1 MGIGGSALGVRHRRR
16 AIRRARMAAV
26 ASLVPGLGHLLA
38 GRRRLGALLLGFTV
52 ALICGLGFAVAAL
65 GLPGM
70 ERLAVRSDFLLG
82 LSVVLGLLGV
92 GWCAVIVS
100 AYRVARPAGMSRSQR
115 YGSRLM
121 IAGLCAAVLA
131 PTLWTAQGV
140 HAAREVLDVFHDD
153 AADRPPNETPSA
165 EPTAPAPSTSV
176 PAAPTEP
183 PPSPAPP
190 PFADRTR
197 VNLLLLGGDGGSNRK
212 GVRTDVLVLVSIDP
226 KTGRTALISLPRNLQ
241 NVPLRPGTPLARA
254 FGGKFSEFWFSIYTY
269 AADNPRLMP
278 DVRPENAGAAAIADT
293 VAYATGV
300 DVDYYALVNM
310 NGFRKIVD
318 SLGGVELEVRSGNG
332 LPIPIGGSTDADGSI
347 RTRPHDSID
356 LGERRLDG
364 QGALWYARSRFG
376 STDAERQARQRCLL
390 TAMAR
395 QLDPAEVLT
404 SVRRFT
410 DAARQ
415 VLLTNIPADVLP
427 QFIELARR
435 QATTAQIDRVT
446 VLDVIG
452 SSVNP
457 NFDALRERVRA
468 AVADEAGPGAGR
480 DYGVQRPICP
490 DA

>member
-1 MGIGGSALGVRHRRR
+1 
-16 AIRRARMAAV
+16 MAAV

-38 GRRRLGALLLGFTV
+38 GRRRSGAVLLGFTV
-52 ALICGLGFAVAAL
+52 ALLCGLGFAAAGL
-65 GLPGM
+65 GPPGM
-70 ERLAVRSDFLLG
+70 ERLAVRSDFLLALLVG
-82 LSVVLGLLGV
+82 LGVLGV
-92 GWCAVIVS
+92 YWCAAIVS
-100 AYRVARPAGMSRSQR
+100 AYRVARPPGMSRSQR
-115 YGSRLM
+115 YGSRLVV
-121 IAGLCAAVLA
+121 AGLCATVLA
-131 PTLWTAQGV
+131 PTLWTARGV
-140 HAAREVLDVFHDD
+140 YAAREVLDDVFRDD
-153 AADRPPNETPSA
+153 AAERPQDEASSAEPEAPTPSA
-165 EPTAPAPSTSV
+165 API
-176 PAAPTEP
+176 PATPTEP
-183 PPSPAPP
+183 PPAPAPP
-190 PFADRTR
+190 PFADRKR

-226 KTGRTALISLPRNLQ
+226 KSGRTALISLPRNLQ

-318 SLGGVELEVRSGNG
+318 SLGGVEVEVRSGNG
-332 LPIPIGGSTDADGSI
+332 LPIPIGGSTEADGSI
-347 RTRPHDSID
+347 RTRPHDSIA

-390 TAMAR
+390 TSMAR
-395 QLDPAEVLT
+395 QLEPADVLT
-404 SVRRFT
+404 SIRRFT
-410 DAARQ
+410 DAASQ

-435 QATTAQIDRVT
+435 HATTAQIDRVT

-457 NFDALRERVRA
+457 NVDALRDRVRA
-468 AVADEAGPGAGR
+468 AVADEPGQAAGR

-490 DA
+490 DAQPHRFVSPAGPECGA